1 MKRNLKIF
9 LLIAVCAITGIC
21 MLCVR
26 EENKKQQ
33 IHSVKKEEKETLV
46 FLTSKRETRH
56 IFEKIIADFNES
68 QDDIYVEL
76 MAVPNP
82 EQELQIRAI
91 QGEFPDI
98 VEFIGAQKDDLVKYV
113 KGGYLQ
119 KLDDFSATHCVNEH
133 FLEKLKILNG
143 TYVLPLSV
151 NYRGIF
157 YNKRMLE
164 KDGYQIP
171 STYAELIQTM
181 QQIKKAGKLPIVFA
195 DKDSWTLHQGW
206 DAIDMSSRGSQDNLF
221 QNVLN
226 GTTVLYEDPIALD
239 STRKF
244 LEIRQYGQ
252 KQTIN
257 TGYDEAVK
265 KFAKGEAYM
274 FLQGN
279 WAYPIIKK

>member
-9 LLIAVCAITGIC
+9 LLIAVCAITGLC
-21 MLCVR
+21 MLHVR

-33 IHSVKKEEKETLV
+33 IHSEKKEKETLV

-68 QDDIYVEL
+68 QDDIYIEL

-98 VEFIGAQKDDLVKYV
+98 VEFIGAEKDDLVKYV

-119 KLDDFSATHCVNEH
+119 ELGDFSATHCVNEH

-157 YNKRMLE
+157 YNRRMME
-164 KDGYQIP
+164 EDGYQIP
-171 STYAELIQTM
+171 STYAELIHTM
-181 QQIKKAGKLPIVFA
+181 QQIKKARKLPIVFA
-195 DKDSWTLHQGW
+195 DKDSWTIHQGW

-244 LEIRQYGQ
+244 IEIRLYGQ
-252 KQTIN
+252 
-257 TGYDEAVK
+257 
-265 KFAKGEAYM
+265 
-274 FLQGN
+274 
-279 WAYPIIKK
+279 